1 MRSIRIGI
9 PSGKIKMVMFEG
21 TEDEEAF
28 EVKSLQRG
36 TPYIVAYG
44 VKYYLSKEEIQ
55 MAKKLLQL
63 KLKWND
69 NFTINYKAGTISV
82 SAFILYIG

>member
-1 MRSIRIGI
+1 MWYTLFIVKETRVLLEENKMRSIRMGF
-9 PSGKIKMVMFEG
+9 PSGKVKMVMFEG

-44 VKYYLSKEEIQ
+44 IKYYLSKEEIQ
-55 MAKKLLQL
+55 MVKKLLQL
-63 KLKWND
+63 KL
-69 NFTINYKAGTISV
+69 
-82 SAFILYIG
+82 

>member
-9 PSGKIKMVMFEG
+9 PSSKVKMVMFEG

-44 VKYYLSKEEIQ
+44 TKYYLSNEEIQ

-69 NFTINYKAGTISV
+69 NFTIIYKSWYNFCIS
-82 SAFILYIG
+82 FLYYR

>member
-21 TEDEEAF
+21 TEDEETF
-28 EVKSLQRG
+28 EVKSLKRG

-44 VKYYLSKEEIQ
+44 TKYYLSKEEIQ
-55 MAKKLLQL
+55 MVKKLLQL
-63 KLKWND
+63 K
-69 NFTINYKAGTISV
+69 V
-82 SAFILYIG
+82 E

>member
-1 MRSIRIGI
+1 MWYTLSIEKEIRVSLEEDKMRSIRMGF
-9 PSGKIKMVMFEG
+9 PSGKVKMVMFEG

-36 TPYIVAYG
+36 TPYILAYG
-44 VKYYLSKEEIQ
+44 TKYYLSNEEIQ

-63 KLKWND
+63 KLK
-69 NFTINYKAGTISV
+69 
-82 SAFILYIG
+82 